1 MMSNIQTQEKKQNG
15 KLLSTIGTIVSLIVI
30 VVLIIGGAML
40 ASKKWDPQWNP
51 FRQKILNESYI

>member
-1 MMSNIQTQEKKQNG
+1 MAEIQNQEKKQNR
-15 KLLSTIGTIVSLIVI
+15 KLLSTIGTAVGLIVI

-40 ASKKWDPQWNP
+40 ASKKWDPRWNP